1 MVIDSSALV
10 AILKNEPEAEM
21 FAKVINDAETCMMSV
36 ANVLEAS
43 LVMQS
48 RHHDDGEF
56 KLDVFLK
63 DSAIEIVPFTQDQL
77 DIARRAFRKY
87 GKGRHPAGLNFG
99 DCIAYA
105 LAKDMDEPLLFK
117 GGDFSK
123 TDIISAVI
131 T

>member
-1 MVIDSSALV
+1 
-10 AILKNEPEAEM
+10 
-21 FAKVINDAETCMMSV
+21 
-36 ANVLEAS
+36 
-43 LVMQS
+43 
-48 RHHDDGEF
+48 
-56 KLDVFLK
+56 
-63 DSAIEIVPFTQDQL
+63 L